1 MGSPATADERSAL
14 LPGAGEITRPVRGC
28 VGDIVRNRWFRVAM
42 VAKSAFFTLG
52 TVVLL
57 AHGGSISTVL
67 YPRDGNGYLEVPAE
81 AHHAPLWRGDPL
93 VNHPAAPQLNVAWFP
108 VHRGRFVVDQV
119 AERAEDAKKK
129 HDDRMPK
136 WPKHVIGGDHWHDLG
151 VVAMSGAFGGARE
164 KQPEFWYKSVPGDV
178 PVVSMDV
185 RGHGESERGWNALG
199 VDDAFAS
206 MRWNLMANDVLAVAD
221 DAKFRKVI
229 LVGSS
234 MTNAVA
240 LWATVSEHTKARVAG
255 VLMVRPATGWEIRG
269 EGICKLRKIAWTH
282 ASFAMLLRR
291 ARRFA
296 EGVKPRNLDD
306 DDLAPLP
313 PPELTSLIGKS
324 ELYSRKSH
332 ASRWVLS
339 GNKWRKYMGNPGL
352 GSSATSDLGSSTNAN
367 DVYKST
373 NAVDP
378 GLNGYWSDMVERYLA
393 SAPHGDAYVNAAKRY
408 AASEPEEWRRISPLV
423 PLRYLGDKVSDY
435 PSRRALQLWFAS
447 PAGKDTPVK
456 VVAYNWSRTHR
467 YVMAKALRFLT
478 GGDWSREYF
487 DGTDG
492 LSRTVATFVEK
503 VSFFSFPYGQLV

>member
-1 MGSPATADERSAL
+1 MASPIHTMGSPATADERSAL

-221 DAKFRKVI
+221 DAKF
-229 LVGSS
+229 L
-234 MTNAVA
+234 
-240 LWATVSEHTKARVAG
+240 
-255 VLMVRPATGWEIRG
+255 
-269 EGICKLRKIAWTH
+269 
-282 ASFAMLLRR
+282 
-291 ARRFA
+291 
-296 EGVKPRNLDD
+296 
-306 DDLAPLP
+306 
-313 PPELTSLIGKS
+313 SLI
-324 ELYSRKSH
+324 H
-332 ASRWVLS
+332 
-339 GNKWRKYMGNPGL
+339 
-352 GSSATSDLGSSTNAN
+352 
-367 DVYKST
+367 
-373 NAVDP
+373 
-378 GLNGYWSDMVERYLA
+378 
-393 SAPHGDAYVNAAKRY
+393 
-408 AASEPEEWRRISPLV
+408 I
-423 PLRYLGDKVSDY
+423 
-435 PSRRALQLWFAS
+435 
-447 PAGKDTPVK
+447 
-456 VVAYNWSRTHR
+456 
-467 YVMAKALRFLT
+467 
-478 GGDWSREYF
+478 
-487 DGTDG
+487 
-492 LSRTVATFVEK
+492 
-503 VSFFSFPYGQLV
+503 

>member
-352 GSSATSDLGSSTNAN
+352 GSSQRVSWGRVQMQMMCTSQPTRWTRVLTGIGPTWWSGTSRPHLTATRTSTPRRGTRRPSPRSGDGSPRSCRFDTSEI
-367 DVYKST
+367 KSPT
-373 NAVDP
+373 T
-378 GLNGYWSDMVERYLA
+378 
-393 SAPHGDAYVNAAKRY
+393 
-408 AASEPEEWRRISPLV
+408 
-423 PLRYLGDKVSDY
+423 
-435 PSRRALQLWFAS
+435 RADGRCSSGSHS
-447 PAGKDTPVK
+447 PAGSGHAGQGCGVQLEPDAPVRHGQGAQ
-456 VVAYNWSRTHR
+456 VP
-467 YVMAKALRFLT
+467 
-478 GGDWSREYF
+478 
-487 DGTDG
+487 DG
-492 LSRTVATFVEK
+492 R
-503 VSFFSFPYGQLV
+503 